1 MRFKGGPKDKSY
13 KKKVMGMHHATKANK
28 ASKLLAEIKAK
39 MKFSAKSPQSNFLVS
54 KQKHSPKQ
62 L

>member
-13 KKKVMGMHHATKANK
+13 KKKVMGMHQATKANK

-39 MKFSAKSPQSNFLVS
+39 MKFSAKSPQSNFLVT
-54 KQKHSPKQ
+54 K
-62 L
+62 